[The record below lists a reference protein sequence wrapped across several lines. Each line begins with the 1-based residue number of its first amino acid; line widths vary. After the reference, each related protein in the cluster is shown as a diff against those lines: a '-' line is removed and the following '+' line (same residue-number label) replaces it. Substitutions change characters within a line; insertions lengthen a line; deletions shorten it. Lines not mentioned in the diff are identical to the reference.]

1 MPETELRSLHL
12 HTLDSLIADL
22 VSGRPIQSGEG
33 EKFALTDERT
43 RSALEWYRKKGAMHW
58 TASVTVQQAE
68 DLVDAILLK
77 PPELPA
83 LPARPMNANRRRLR
97 LKKLEAHRFSGLH
110 KFGTPD
116 HAPEHYVHEFTSP
129 LTLFEGRNGSGKT
142 SLLNA
147 IIWGLTGEMLRP
159 QREPETPED
168 FECLIAT
175 AGGGDE
181 QTAHKLSPLTPMP
194 NTDQYRPDQPWVPA
208 DSWVELTF
216 VDETGAE
223 LPRIRRSQSRTT
235 QRKLKVTS
243 PDLSVL
249 GIDPIAARIGTVM
262 PGLLPLIK
270 VGSESE
276 LGRAVSQLT
285 GLSALTDLAEHVRRA
300 KTKIDKEFVKAKT
313 EARDRADRDYKTA
326 KDDLE
331 SILLAHANDAQLSRD
346 APLDVVDKNG
356 GRAPI
361 AKFADLLIA
370 QREGCGTPLMD
381 LWFAKPLAER
391 RDQHEVTLQF
401 APLVDEP
408 ITLVQGALSYP
419 LKKFTLVA
427 DVKVRLNPLE
437 MKHSGYRDMGVAHG
451 AAKLPVGSVV
461 GQAVHF
467 VITEQQGKFPKAA
480 LMLTGTTGS
489 NDQVVRVAE
498 LNPGALVQ
506 LAQIPLK

>member
-1 MPETELRSLHL
+1 MDKEQHQGANAALQRKIESEVVLFGRRLSKSVPERELRSLHL

-43 RSALEWYRKKGAMHW
+43 RSALEWYRKKGALHW

-68 DLVDAILLK
+68 DLVDTILVN
-77 PPELPA
+77 PPELLA
-83 LPARPMNANRRRLR
+83 LPARPINANHRRLR

-116 HAPEHYVHEFTSP
+116 NAPENYVHEFTSL

-147 IIWGLTGEMLRP
+147 IVWGMTGEMLRP

-223 LPRIRRSQSRTT
+223 LPRIRRSQSRST
-235 QRKLKVTS
+235 QGKLKVTS

-331 SILLAHANDAQLSRD
+331 TILLAHANLTPAQAVPLPSDAAGLERVLDDLTKHFETAKTIAFDSARIILGEHFDPTNLALLS
-346 APLDVVDKNG
+346 
-356 GRAPI
+356 
-361 AKFADLLIA
+361 DLEKSI
-370 QREGCGTPLMD
+370 D
-381 LWFAKPLAER
+381 
-391 RDQHEVTLQF
+391 
-401 APLVDEP
+401 
-408 ITLVQGALSYP
+408 GALERVSQP
-419 LKKFTLVA
+419 KILKSVA
-427 DVKVRLNPLE
+427 RLNALRRCRLNRHRRCGADRDDPLS
-437 MKHSGYRDMGVAHG
+437 KLQHVHRDVSSRLSTG
-451 AAKLPVGSVV
+451 
-461 GQAVHF
+461 F
-467 VITEQQGKFPKAA
+467 VPTK
-480 LMLTGTTGS
+480 
-489 NDQVVRVAE
+489 
-498 LNPGALVQ
+498 
-506 LAQIPLK
+506 